1 MGLALDDDGNILF
14 NATTGLSRQREGQAL
29 LEQDARSE
37 CRCEEGTYFAD
48 LFYGRSPLAWKVSQ
62 LTADRVAD
70 VKRIVTKYYEPSSI
84 TADNAGRIIVN
95 AELN

>member
-14 NATTGLSRQREGQAL
+14 NATTGLTLRRDGQLL

-37 CRCEEGTYFAD
+37 CRCEQGTYFAD
-48 LFYGRSPLAWKVSQ
+48 AFFGRSPLAWKVSQ
-62 LTADRVAD
+62 IASDRVAD

-84 TADNAGRIIVN
+84 VVGVDGRIIVN